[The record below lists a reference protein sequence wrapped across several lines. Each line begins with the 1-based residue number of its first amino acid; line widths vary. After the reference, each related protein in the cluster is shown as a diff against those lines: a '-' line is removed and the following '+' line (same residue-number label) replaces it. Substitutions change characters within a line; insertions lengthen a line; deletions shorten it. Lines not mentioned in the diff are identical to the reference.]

1 MIAQTLKLDQNDL
14 EKSQIYDYYLKYFC
28 EKITSKEM
36 LGENVEK
43 MVEDIYNTVEDKNL
57 GCLASVVNYLDS
69 FSEIISQ
76 KNAIRDSSQIFK
88 SEMQN
93 PSMQELDPKSM
104 RGSIE
109 KLRIDNETKLV
120 LENKEKVEAEQ

>member
-1 MIAQTLKLDQNDL
+1 MIAWTLKLDQNDL
-14 EKSQIYDYYLKYFC
+14 EKSQIYDYYLKYFK

-69 FSEIISQ
+69 FSEILSQ
-76 KNAIRDSSQIFK
+76 KNTFRDSS
-88 SEMQN
+88 
-93 PSMQELDPKSM
+93 
-104 RGSIE
+104 
-109 KLRIDNETKLV
+109 
-120 LENKEKVEAEQ
+120 

>member
-1 MIAQTLKLDQNDL
+1 MTLKLDQNDL

-76 KNAIRDSSQIFK
+76 KNAIRDSS
-88 SEMQN
+88 
-93 PSMQELDPKSM
+93 
-104 RGSIE
+104 
-109 KLRIDNETKLV
+109 
-120 LENKEKVEAEQ
+120 

>member
-14 EKSQIYDYYLKYFC
+14 EKSQIYDYYLKYFK

-69 FSEIISQ
+69 FSEILSQ
-76 KNAIRDSSQIFK
+76 KNAFRDSSQIFK

-93 PSMQELDPKSM
+93 PSMQ
-104 RGSIE
+104 
-109 KLRIDNETKLV
+109 
-120 LENKEKVEAEQ
+120 